1 MSTSLTALLAIHL
14 AATAAMGG
22 LIWFVQLVHYPLFD
36 AVGEDGFAAYARD
49 HQRRTSWVVGPLM
62 AVEGLSA
69 VALLFVP
76 TDDLPR
82 ALPVAGLLLL
92 VVIHAST
99 LWLQVPRHREL
110 AAGHSAVATRRL
122 VASNWIRTIGW
133 SARTVLAVV
142 MLLVAA

>member
-1 MSTSLTALLAIHL
+1 VSTSLTALLAIHL

-69 VALLFVP
+69 IALLFVP

-92 VVIHAST
+92 AVIHAST

-110 AAGHSAVATRRL
+110 AAGPSAAATRRL
-122 VASNWIRTIGW
+122 VASNWVRTIGW

>member
-1 MSTSLTALLAIHL
+1 MSTSLTALLTIHL
-14 AATAAMGG
+14 AATAAMAG

-36 AVGEDGFAAYARD
+36 GVGEDGFAAYARG

-62 AVEGLSA
+62 TIEGVSA
-69 VALLFVP
+69 IALLFVP
-76 TDDLPR
+76 TGELPR

-92 VVIHAST
+92 AVIHAST

-110 AAGHSAVATRRL
+110 AVGHSAPATRRL

-133 SARTVLAVV
+133 TARAVLAAV
-142 MLLVAA
+142 MLMVAS